1 MGAKRRLKPT
11 WKKAEEPLRAAMT
24 WLIPARPRASGFS
37 TSTGFPASSAR
48 AVRAAWLSW
57 WVAISTALMSG
68 LPKTASASVSAA
80 AKPKVVWACSAV
92 APLRVTTVCSATP
105 SSFFNSGRKT
115 ARAKAP
121 APMTPST
128 QDFPRDHAGCRE
140 GRARHGVRLS

>member
-57 WVAISTALMSG
+57 RVAISTALMSG
-68 LPKTASASVSAA
+68 LPKTASASVSAQMAPTA
-80 AKPKVVWACSAV
+80 AIAFGALRWAEGVKP
-92 APLRVTTVCSATP
+92 
-105 SSFFNSGRKT
+105 
-115 ARAKAP
+115 AR
-121 APMTPST
+121 
-128 QDFPRDHAGCRE
+128 
-140 GRARHGVRLS
+140 